1 MGVSSEPTAEF
12 VRLACDEFIELRR
25 EHVNIG
31 KNRLIGG
38 FATIGRHSVLI
49 MIHGDNGRRGKN
61 RTPESA
67 RGRASG
73 FRNAEHLMQLA
84 HKFRQPIIVCFLDSA
99 LPSGLIP
106 AEPHEALGLPKHI
119 LSQWNLDVPIVLVIL
134 TSKSAYDI
142 FGLWL
147 ADKSLALDLTRFVW
161 ALQDQGRNRRFAVDA
176 KTLVCN
182 GIIDRT
188 ISASPNLA
196 GLTRK
201 TIPSRLRNALIQMLD
216 EVAGDSPE
224 ELRARRRERLARVE
238 AMVVNMCEREQ

>member
-1 MGVSSEPTAEF
+1 MKSSSVKRIHKSVVQMAVSSEPTAEF

-31 KNRLIGG
+31 KNQLVGG
-38 FATIGRHSVLI
+38 FATIGRHSALI

-61 RTPESA
+61 RIPESA

-73 FRNAEHLMQLA
+73 FWNAEHLMQLA
-84 HKFRQPIIVCFLDSA
+84 HKFRRPIIVCFVASA

-134 TSKSAYDI
+134 TSKSAYDT

-147 ADKSLALDLTRFVW
+147 ADKSLALEI
-161 ALQDQGRNRRFAVDA
+161 GRAHV
-176 KTLVCN
+176 
-182 GIIDRT
+182 
-188 ISASPNLA
+188 
-196 GLTRK
+196 
-201 TIPSRLRNALIQMLD
+201 
-216 EVAGDSPE
+216 
-224 ELRARRRERLARVE
+224 
-238 AMVVNMCEREQ
+238 